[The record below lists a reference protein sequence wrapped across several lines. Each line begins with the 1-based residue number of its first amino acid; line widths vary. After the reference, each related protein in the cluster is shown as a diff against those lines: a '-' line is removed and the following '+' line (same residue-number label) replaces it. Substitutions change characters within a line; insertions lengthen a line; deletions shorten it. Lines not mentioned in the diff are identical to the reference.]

1 MIDVAPAPDT
11 EHGALARDLLR
22 RAVTAF
28 YAIAPAERGPS
39 LVALDAFLA
48 RPAPAT
54 YLAAV
59 RVLAEARSAGALR
72 QVRAARAGYALARG
86 LETVRRELGADTAE
100 VLGAIPTD
108 DRAGMRLRA
117 LALLAAAH
125 RELAGRVAGSAELLR
140 RQLELARDKAAS
152 VPAPRRR
159 PPPRLT
165 RSGR

>member
-1 MIDVAPAPDT
+1 MIDVVPHPDM
-11 EHGALARDLLR
+11 EHGALAHDLLR
-22 RAVTAF
+22 RAVSAF
-28 YAIAPAERGPS
+28 AAIAPDERDPS

-54 YLAAV
+54 YLSAV
-59 RVLAEARSAGALR
+59 RILAEARRA
-72 QVRAARAGYALARG
+72 AARAGYALARG
-86 LETVRRELGADTAE
+86 LDTVRRELGADTAE
-100 VLGAIPTD
+100 ALGAIPAD

-117 LALLAAAH
+117 LALLSAAH

-140 RQLELARDKAAS
+140 RQLELSRDKTAS

>member
-1 MIDVAPAPDT
+1 MIDGVSAPDT
-11 EHGALARDLLR
+11 EHGALAHDLLH
-22 RAVTAF
+22 RAVSAF
-28 YAIAPAERGPS
+28 AALAPDERGPL

-59 RVLAEARSAGALR
+59 RVLAEARRAGALR

-86 LETVRRELGADTAE
+86 LDTVRRELGADTAE
-100 VLGAIPTD
+100 ALGAIPAD

-117 LALLAAAH
+117 LALLSAAH
-125 RELAGRVAGSAELLR
+125 RELAGRVAGSTELLR
-140 RQLELARDKAAS
+140 RQLELSRGKTAS